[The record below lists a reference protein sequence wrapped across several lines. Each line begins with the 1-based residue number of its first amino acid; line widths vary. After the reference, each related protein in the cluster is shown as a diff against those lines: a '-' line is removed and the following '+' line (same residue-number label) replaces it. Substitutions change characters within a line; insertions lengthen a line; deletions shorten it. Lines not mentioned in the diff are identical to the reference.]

1 MKISY
6 NREQDILMYEVSD
19 EPIDYAEEV
28 GPIIVHFTKSGRP
41 VLIEI
46 LDASEF
52 LAETAKI
59 TMKSLDETPVEALS

>member
-28 GPIIVHFTKSGRP
+28 GPIIVHFSKEGKNCTYGDTGCERIHGRNNQSND
-41 VLIEI
+41 EI
-46 LDASEF
+46 HE
-52 LAETAKI
+52 
-59 TMKSLDETPVEALS
+59 

>member
-28 GPIIVHFTKSGRP
+28 EPIIVHLNKKGKT
-41 VLIEI
+41 VLMEI

-52 LAETAKI
+52 IAVTTKI
-59 TMKSLDETPVEALS
+59 TSYGV

>member
-28 GPIIVHFTKSGRP
+28 GPIIVHFSKEGKNCTYGDTGCERIYS
-41 VLIEI
+41 VNNQNYNEI
-46 LDASEF
+46 Y
-52 LAETAKI
+52 K
-59 TMKSLDETPVEALS
+59 